1 MIPFL
6 ERSIDKLA
14 DIIEETHKLI
24 INDLKD
30 YAGKLKPDQK
40 LSWEE
45 LNEIFNILKSHLD
58 RFKSASDKV
67 DRNLYNEI
75 QTYFNNVYESLSEQG
90 LAIPAIVHTAV
101 NILDDSFKRI
111 KTIPERQFAL
121 LRSTLL
127 VDYFTGKPFQ
137 SMLEKL
143 ESVGTRKSMAYI
155 CERIYRTEIMKAV
168 NKSQFEI
175 GAQIQVHTPEPLM
188 KEWVATSDERT
199 RMAHRLADGQIV
211 PINEPFNVGMEK
223 LMYPGDPIGSA
234 ANVINCR
241 CTMIIKPAMDVMT
254 ARAAPEQT
262 KVDCRDFNKLPEYNS
277 PAKVYPNNVEG
288 LARLLGIDEDTIYDY
303 IEHPPSINWEEAE
316 TDKEKALLYLI
327 KNFRWESE
335 RFLGTLFKVVDYA
348 SQSLTEEEFQQLKL
362 MNEELK
368 LIRGGY
374 STYIS
379 LSVPDVETL
388 QNLLPEKKGLLL
400 DALARIAGEWQEGVV
415 IDEVDEFYNV
425 LKNAA
430 QDLFAPYLPKIKLS
444 PKFQAFYEKH
454 GAILKRLWQL
464 DYEQT
469 QAFLKEQGISEMR
482 LYRGTV
488 LPSLHR
494 LGFTNDNEMP
504 FRTLYQPASADS
516 WTPDIATAQWFG
528 KTSIRFLVMADI
540 PAEDIISLPWLT
552 QGNLFGCPGE
562 FEVLVKPKY
571 REVVATH
578 WYGDGKFQRDGRPI
592 EDDWVNL
599 FKNPVVK
606 GNNVVI
612 TSYEIWQ
619 AFPTDELKKAWLDL
633 SSRYHIT
640 PEVYAR
646 YLYTRTPPPPELM
659 ERITGVRV
667 EIKPTEPLIPIKP
680 KVEKP
685 TPENYL

>member
-288 LARLLGIDEDTIYDY
+288 LARLLGIDEDTM
-303 IEHPPSINWEEAE
+303 
-316 TDKEKALLYLI
+316 
-327 KNFRWESE
+327 

-488 LPSLHR
+488 LSSLHR

-606 GNNVVI
+606 GNNVEI

-685 TPENYL
+685 TPENYLWDQLTLKRWELTGNGDDILRRIPRE